1 MSAPDKLQ
9 QQQAALGEIL
19 MHLICRRGE
28 IAKEATITVT
38 LDEGQIKAL
47 FALADTLNLISIR
60 QADHRKLFDPRYVVR
75 LKEERGRAA

>member
-9 QQQAALGEIL
+9 QQIDALGAIL
-19 MHLICRRGE
+19 PHLICRGGE
-28 IAKEATITVT
+28 IAKEATITLS

-47 FALADTLNLISIR
+47 FALADTLSLISMR

-75 LKEERGRAA
+75 LKEDRRAA